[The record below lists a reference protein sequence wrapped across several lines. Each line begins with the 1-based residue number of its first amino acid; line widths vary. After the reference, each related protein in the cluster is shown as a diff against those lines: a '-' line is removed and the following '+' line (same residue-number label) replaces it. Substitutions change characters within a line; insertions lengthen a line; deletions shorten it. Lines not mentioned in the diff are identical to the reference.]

1 MPVIQT
7 REPIESELAKSETDW
22 VIREL
27 RSVKKDLEEQIQAE
41 TSVLTQLMAILDGR
55 RGH

>member
-1 MPVIQT
+1 MPVKQT